1 MQMDQTSRKKFL
13 ALMVNNYLTE
23 TIQPRGRKR
32 YFQHSKKPQQIPTE
46 ALKPFFS
53 KFVSMVN
60 KRDDEDMK
68 KQEFFTNIADFRSMI
83 LYNNLIFKHSEME
96 RKELIKYLKRELN
109 NAPMFI
115 KTYYPESNCDF
126 WVSILKS
133 FIVTHR
139 CIHPTVGRAPLHS

>member
-1 MQMDQTSRKKFL
+1 MGFLYIRTKDLPTVHIFPDQLTKVEYGSLEDENLTNFVKLTIKYRGKKVDLMMQMDQTSRKNFL

-23 TIQPRGRKR
+23 KIQPRGRKR
-32 YFQHSKKPQQIPTE
+32 YFQQSKKPQHIPTE

-83 LYNNLIFKHSEME
+83 LY
-96 RKELIKYLKRELN
+96 
-109 NAPMFI
+109 
-115 KTYYPESNCDF
+115 SN
-126 WVSILKS
+126 VL
-133 FIVTHR
+133 R
-139 CIHPTVGRAPLHS
+139 